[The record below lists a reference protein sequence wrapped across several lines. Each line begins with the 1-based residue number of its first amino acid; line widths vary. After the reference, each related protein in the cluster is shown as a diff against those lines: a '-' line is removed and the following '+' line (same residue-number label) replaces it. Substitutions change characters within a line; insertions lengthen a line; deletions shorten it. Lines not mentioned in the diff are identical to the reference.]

1 MPMRRSAIHISRF
14 GALFRLTTRAIYAH
28 FYADLCS
35 VAIDK
40 YRYNHRRKRHS
51 DCIMFSELEDVQQPT
66 GDDDTTVPELTEYI
80 DEFLRQTGAEARVL
94 FIRRYFM
101 SESVQSLAER
111 FGMSENSVS
120 VKLFR
125 TRKALRK
132 CILKKGVSV

>member
-1 MPMRRSAIHISRF
+1 
-14 GALFRLTTRAIYAH
+14 
-28 FYADLCS
+28 
-35 VAIDK
+35 
-40 YRYNHRRKRHS
+40 
-51 DCIMFSELEDVQQPT
+51 MFSELEDVQQPT

-111 FGMSENSVS
+111 SGMSENSVS